1 MKRGQIGE
9 NGILEISSKDTK
21 KIKEEKQSYGED
33 NLSKILINPRIELE
47 LRFMEDK
54 LLLKPRGEVIVSIAN
69 KENENFKY
77 KKTTLKLGLNVDYK
91 W

>member
-21 KIKEEKQSYGED
+21 KIKEKKQSYGED
-33 NLSKILINPRIELE
+33 NLSKILINPRIE

-77 KKTTLKLGLNVDYK
+77 KNTTLKLGLNVDYK

>member
-33 NLSKILINPRIELE
+33 NLSKILINPRIEL
-47 LRFMEDK
+47 RFMEDK

-77 KKTTLKLGLNVDYK
+77 KNTTLKLGLNVDYK

>member
-1 MKRGQIGE
+1 
-9 NGILEISSKDTK
+9 
-21 KIKEEKQSYGED
+21 
-33 NLSKILINPRIELE
+33 
-47 LRFMEDK
+47 MEDK

-77 KKTTLKLGLNVDYK
+77 KNTTLKLGLNVDYK